1 MRLRRVKKF
10 LTLNSKT
17 TTIASIIMSQK
28 KILLIDDELD
38 ILEILT
44 YNLEKEGYEIHTA
57 SNGNEGIE
65 VAKKVLPDLILLDV
79 MMPEKDGIETCQDL
93 RKIKELQKTLI
104 VFLSARSEEFSQLA
118 GFQAGANDYVVKLI
132 KPKILISKVNALL
145 QLTSQ
150 ISDSSKLIEIG
161 DLVIDKDNFRV
172 SKAGQQFLLPKKEFD
187 LLYLLAS
194 NTDKVFKR
202 EEILEKVWGND
213 VIVGERTIDV
223 HIRRL
228 REKLGIN
235 TIQTLKGIGYKLIV

>member
-1 MRLRRVKKF
+1 
-10 LTLNSKT
+10 
-17 TTIASIIMSQK
+17 MSAK
-28 KILLIDDELD
+28 KILLIDDEQD
-38 ILEILT
+38 ILEILS
-44 YNLEKEGYEIHTA
+44 YNLEKEGYEVFTA
-57 SNGNEGIE
+57 NNGNEGIE
-65 VAKKVLPDLILLDV
+65 KAKQILPDLILLDV

-118 GFQAGANDYVVKLI
+118 GFQAGANDYIVKII
-132 KPKILISKVNALL
+132 KPKVLISKVNALL

-150 ISDSSKLIEIG
+150 VSDSSKNIAIG

-172 SKAGQQFLLPKKEFD
+172 TKSGLQFLLPKKEFD

-202 EEILEKVWGND
+202 EEILEKVWGNE

-228 REKLGIN
+228 REKLGIQS
-235 TIQTLKGIGYKLIV
+235 IQTLKGIGYKLVV

>member
-1 MRLRRVKKF
+1 MK
-10 LTLNSKT
+10 
-17 TTIASIIMSQK
+17 QK

-38 ILEILT
+38 ILEILS
-44 YNLEKEGYEIHTA
+44 YNLEKEGYEVFTA
-57 SNGNEGIE
+57 TNGNEGIE
-65 VAKKVLPDLILLDV
+65 KAKEILPDLILLDV

-93 RKIKELQKTLI
+93 RKIKELQQTLI

-118 GFQAGANDYVVKLI
+118 GFQAGANDYVVKII
-132 KPKILISKVNALL
+132 KPKILISKINALL
-145 QLTSQ
+145 QLTSRV
-150 ISDSSKLIEIG
+150 SDSSKNIEIG
-161 DLVIDKDNFRV
+161 DLIIDKDIFRV
-172 SKAGQQFLLPKKEFD
+172 SKAGQLFMLPKKEFD

-213 VIVGERTIDV
+213 VVVGERTIDV

-235 TIQTLKGIGYKLIV
+235 TIQTLKGIGYKLVV

>member
-1 MRLRRVKKF
+1 M
-10 LTLNSKT
+10 T
-17 TTIASIIMSQK
+17 QK
-28 KILLIDDELD
+28 KILLIDDEQD
-38 ILEILT
+38 ILEILS
-44 YNLEKEGYEIHTA
+44 YNLQKEGYEVHTA
-57 SNGNEGIE
+57 QNGNEGIQK
-65 VAKKVLPDLILLDV
+65 AKEIVPDLILLDV

-93 RKIKELQKTLI
+93 RKLPDLQKTLI

-118 GFQAGANDYVVKLI
+118 GFQAGANDYIVKII
-132 KPKILISKVNALL
+132 KPKVLISKVNALL
-145 QLTSQ
+145 QLTSNVY
-150 ISDSSKLIEIG
+150 DSKKTITAG

-194 NTDKVFKR
+194 NTNKVFKR

-228 REKLGIN
+228 REKLGIG
-235 TIQTLKGIGYKLIV
+235 TIQTLKGIGYKLVV

>member
-1 MRLRRVKKF
+1 M
-10 LTLNSKT
+10 N
-17 TTIASIIMSQK
+17 QK
-28 KILLIDDELD
+28 KILLIDDEQD
-38 ILEILT
+38 ILEILS
-44 YNLEKEGYEIHTA
+44 YNLEKAGYDVYTA
-57 SNGNEGIE
+57 QNGNEGIGK
-65 VAKKVLPDLILLDV
+65 AKDIVPDMILLDV

-93 RKIKELQKTLI
+93 RRIPELQKTLI

-118 GFQAGANDYVVKLI
+118 GFQAGANDYIVKII

-145 QLTSQ
+145 ELTSNVYEAKQ
-150 ISDSSKLIEIG
+150 TVTAG
-161 DLVIDKDNFRV
+161 DLSIDKDNFRV

-194 NTDKVFKR
+194 NTNKVFKR

-228 REKLGIN
+228 REKLGIG
-235 TIQTLKGIGYKLIV
+235 TIQTLKGIGYKLVV

>member
-1 MRLRRVKKF
+1 MK
-10 LTLNSKT
+10 
-17 TTIASIIMSQK
+17 QK
-28 KILLIDDELD
+28 KILLIDDEQD
-38 ILEILT
+38 ILEILS
-44 YNLEKEGYEIHTA
+44 YNLEKEGYEVSTA
-57 SNGNEGIE
+57 ANGTEGIE
-65 VAKKVLPDLILLDV
+65 KAMEIIPDLILLDV

-118 GFQAGANDYVVKLI
+118 GFQAGANDYIVKII
-132 KPKILISKVNALL
+132 KPKVLISKVNALL

-150 ISDSSKLIEIG
+150 ISDSTKNIEIG
-161 DLVIDKDNFRV
+161 DLIIDKDNFRV
-172 SKAGQQFLLPKKEFD
+172 SKAGQLFMLPKKEFD

-202 EEILEKVWGND
+202 DEILEKVWGND

-228 REKLGIN
+228 REKLGIS
-235 TIQTLKGIGYKLIV
+235 TIQTLKGIGYKLVV

>member
-1 MRLRRVKKF
+1 MK
-10 LTLNSKT
+10 
-17 TTIASIIMSQK
+17 QK
-28 KILLIDDELD
+28 KILLNDDEQD
-38 ILEILT
+38 ILEILS
-44 YNLEKEGYEIHTA
+44 YNLEKEGYDVSTA
-57 SNGNEGIE
+57 QNGIEGIE
-65 VAKKVLPDLILLDV
+65 KAREIIPDLILLDV

-93 RKIKELQKTLI
+93 RKIKELQQTLI

-118 GFQAGANDYVVKLI
+118 GFQAGANDYIVKII

-145 QLTSQ
+145 QLTSRV
-150 ISDSSKLIEIG
+150 SDSSKNIEIG
-161 DLVIDKDNFRV
+161 DLIIDKNNFRV

-228 REKLGIN
+228 REKLGLR
-235 TIQTLKGIGYKLIV
+235 TIQTLKGIGYKLVV

>member
-1 MRLRRVKKF
+1 M
-10 LTLNSKT
+10 N
-17 TTIASIIMSQK
+17 QK
-28 KILLIDDELD
+28 KILLIDDEQD
-38 ILEILT
+38 ILEILS
-44 YNLEKEGYEIHTA
+44 YNLEKEGYVVYTA

-65 VAKKVLPDLILLDV
+65 KAKQIIPDLILLDV

-118 GFQAGANDYVVKLI
+118 GFQAGANDYIVKII

-150 ISDSSKLIEIG
+150 VSDTTKNITVG
-161 DLVIDKDNFRV
+161 DLMIDKDNFRV
-172 SKAGQQFLLPKKEFD
+172 SKGGQQFLLPKKEFD

-194 NTDKVFKR
+194 NTNKVFKR

-228 REKLGIN
+228 REKLGIG
-235 TIQTLKGIGYKLIV
+235 TIQTLKGIGYKLVV